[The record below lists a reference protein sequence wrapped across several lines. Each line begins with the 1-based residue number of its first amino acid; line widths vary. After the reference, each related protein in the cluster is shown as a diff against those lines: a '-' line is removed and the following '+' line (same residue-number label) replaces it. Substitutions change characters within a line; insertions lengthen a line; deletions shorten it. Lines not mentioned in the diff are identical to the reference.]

1 MVGERHDLTDAEWQV
16 LEQAL
21 PTGRQGPERKTD
33 RKVMNGIFFV
43 LRTGTPWR
51 DLPERY
57 GPYTTCYNRYNRWS
71 KDGTWLRI
79 LERVQDVADRDDE
92 DDDGDAAHSLKTRM
106 IDSSSVRAHRH
117 AAGGRKNHQEPA
129 QLGRSRGGFGTKV
142 HAVVDGK
149 GQPRVLGLSPGNAA
163 DCTQAEA
170 LLAEI
175 EAGMT
180 VIADKAYD
188 TNAILTQVAEAG
200 ATAVIPSRS
209 NRTEQRPLDR
219 NAYAS
224 RNLVERF
231 FGRVKEFRR
240 VSTRYDK
247 RARNFLSAVI
257 LAATR
262 YLLRGLANANN

>member
-1 MVGERHDLTDAEWQV
+1 MIGERHDMTDAEWAILQP
-16 LEQAL
+16 AL

-33 RKVMNGIFFV
+33 RQVMNGIFFV

-71 KDGTWLRI
+71 RDGTWLQI
-79 LERVQDVADRDDE
+79 LERLQEITDRVD
-92 DDDGDAAHSLKTRM
+92 DDDGEAAHSLKTRM
-106 IDSSSVRAHRH
+106 IDSSAVRAHRH
-117 AAGGRKNHQEPA
+117 AAGGRKDDEEPA
-129 QLGRSRGGFGTKV
+129 QLGRSRGGFGTKI

-149 GQPRVLGLSPGNAA
+149 GQPRILGLSPGNAA
-163 DCTQAEA
+163 DCTQAET

-188 TNAILTQVAEAG
+188 TNAILRQVAEAG
-200 ATAVIPSRS
+200 ATAVIPSKS

-219 NAYAS
+219 EADAS
-224 RNLVERF
+224 HNLVERF

-240 VSTRYDK
+240 VATRYDK

-262 YLLRGLANANN
+262 YLLRGLANALF